1 MTAAGWARL
10 ELPWRDPIEMAVPAD
25 YDFLATHVLGAGKYF
40 PPHFELALE
49 LAPAGGVVLDLGAH
63 LGTFTLAAAAS
74 GRRVIAVEA
83 APRNIEM
90 LTESARANGLE
101 DGITIVPAAVSD
113 RSGTVR
119 FQQEG
124 AWGQITESWW
134 AADVVEVPART
145 VAEILADL
153 GVGRV
158 DVVKIDVEGSEIAAI
173 AGMAD
178 LLARPD
184 SPAVVYESN
193 AHTLRMFDVTPEQL
207 VGALADF
214 GYDSYLVDGE
224 ERELTPV
231 TRASFQPETNVDYAA
246 VKGALPLPSGWNML
260 RPRSDNEL
268 ARAVSAESRE
278 PSVALR
284 AQLARSL
291 ERAPASLLARRDVQ
305 LALTALALDPD
316 ETVARAAAWWVRRG
330 GEHGPARRAAG
341 LGGVRQRFQGLGEQ
355 GRALR
360 DRLGQIRIR
369 WGARP

>member
-1 MTAAGWARL
+1 MSTAAGWARL
-10 ELPWRDPIEMAVPAD
+10 ELPWRDSIEMAVPAD

-49 LAPAGGVVLDLGAH
+49 LAPADGVVLDLGAH

-83 APRNIEM
+83 APRNVEM

-101 DGITIVPAAVSD
+101 DAITIVPAAVSN

-124 AWGQITESWW
+124 AWGQVTDSWW

-153 GVGRV
+153 GVERV

-173 AGMAD
+173 EGMAE
-178 LLARPD
+178 LLAAPD
-184 SPAVVYESN
+184 APAVVYESN

-246 VKGALPLPSGWNML
+246 VKRPIPPGWDIL
-260 RPRSDNEL
+260 RPRTDNDL
-268 ARAVSAESRE
+268 ARAISAESRE

-305 LALTALALDPD
+305 LTLTALALDPD
-316 ETVARAAAWWVRRG
+316 ETVARAAVWWLRRQRDG
-330 GEHGPARRAAG
+330 TPRATG
-341 LGGVRQRFQGLGEQ
+341 LGGVRQRFQELGEQ

>member
-1 MTAAGWARL
+1 
-10 ELPWRDPIEMAVPAD
+10 MAVPAD

-49 LAPAGGVVLDLGAH
+49 LAPADGVVLDLGAH

-83 APRNIEM
+83 APRNVEM
-90 LTESARANGLE
+90 LAESARANGLE
-101 DGITIVPAAVSD
+101 GAITIVPAAVSN

-124 AWGQITESWW
+124 AWGQVTDSWW

-153 GVGRV
+153 AVERV

-173 AGMAD
+173 EGMAE
-178 LLARPD
+178 LLAPPD
-184 SPAVVYESN
+184 APAVVYESN

-214 GYDSYLVDGE
+214 GYDSYLVDGVK
-224 ERELTPV
+224 RELTPV

-246 VKGALPLPSGWNML
+246 VKRPIPPGWNIL
-260 RPRSDNEL
+260 RPRTDNDL
-268 ARAVSAESRE
+268 ARAISAESRE

-305 LALTALALDPD
+305 LTLTALALDPD
-316 ETVARAAAWWVRRG
+316 ETVARAAAWWVHPERER
-330 GEHGPARRAAG
+330 ARRATG
-341 LGGVRQRFQGLGEQ
+341 LGGVRQRFQELGEQ

>member
-1 MTAAGWARL
+1 MSTAAGWARL
-10 ELPWRDPIEMAVPAD
+10 ELPWRDSIEMAVPAD

-49 LAPAGGVVLDLGAH
+49 LAPADGVVLDLGAH

-83 APRNIEM
+83 APRNVEM

-101 DGITIVPAAVSD
+101 DAITIVPAAVSN

-124 AWGQITESWW
+124 AWGQVTDSWW

-153 GVGRV
+153 GVERV

-173 AGMAD
+173 EGMAE
-178 LLARPD
+178 LLAAPD
-184 SPAVVYESN
+184 APAVVYESN

-246 VKGALPLPSGWNML
+246 VKRPIPPGWDIL
-260 RPRSDNEL
+260 RPRTDNDL
-268 ARAVSAESRE
+268 ARAISAESRE

-305 LALTALALDPD
+305 LTLTALALDPD
-316 ETVARAAAWWVRRG
+316 ETVARAAVWWVGRQREG
-330 GEHGPARRAAG
+330 APRATG
-341 LGGVRQRFQGLGEQ
+341 LGGVRQRFQELGEQ

>member
-1 MTAAGWARL
+1 MSAAAGWARL
-10 ELPWRDPIEMAVPAD
+10 ELPWREPIEMAVPAD

-49 LAPAGGVVLDLGAH
+49 LAPADGVVLDLGAH

-74 GRRVIAVEA
+74 GRRVVAVEA
-83 APRNIEM
+83 APRNVEM
-90 LTESARANGLE
+90 LEESARANGLA
-101 DGITIVPAAVSD
+101 DAITIVPAAVSN

-124 AWGQITESWW
+124 AWGQVTDSWW
-134 AADVVEVPART
+134 AADIVEVPART
-145 VAEILADL
+145 VTEILSDL
-153 GVGRV
+153 AIERV
-158 DVVKIDVEGSEIAAI
+158 DVIKIDVEGSEIAAI
-173 AGMAD
+173 QGMAE

-184 SPAVVYESN
+184 APSIVYESN

-214 GYDSYLVDGE
+214 GYDSYLVAGE

-246 VKGALPLPSGWNML
+246 VKGGLRLPPGWSML
-260 RPRSDNEL
+260 RPRTDNDL

-291 ERAPASLLARRDVQ
+291 ERATTSLLARRDVE
-305 LALTALALDPD
+305 LTLTALALDPD
-316 ETVARAAAWWVRRG
+316 ETVARAAAWWVRLERAR
-330 GEHGPARRAAG
+330 ARRATS
-341 LGGVRQRFQGLGEQ
+341 LGVQQGFQELGEL

-360 DRLGQIRIR
+360 DRVGQIRIR